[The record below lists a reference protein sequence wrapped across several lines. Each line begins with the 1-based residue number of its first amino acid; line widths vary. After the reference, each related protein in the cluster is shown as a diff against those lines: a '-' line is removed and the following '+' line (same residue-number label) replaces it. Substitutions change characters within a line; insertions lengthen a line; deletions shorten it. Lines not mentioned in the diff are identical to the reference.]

1 MNIYEK
7 IDLLREKMREY
18 NIDAYVVPTSDPH
31 QSEYLPDHYKT
42 REFISGFTGSAGT
55 AVITQTKAGLWTDGR
70 YFTQAEKE
78 LSASPFKLY
87 KMGIDIDY
95 LEFINKEVP
104 EFGRIG
110 LDGKCM
116 SLKAYNEM
124 SEVTGEKLIR
134 ADLDFISEIWTE
146 NRPSLPED
154 KIYILDEK
162 YTGQSLKEK
171 LSMVRA
177 MMDDRE
183 VDYNFIGAC
192 EDIAYLFNL
201 RGNDITATP
210 VFISFALITKDK
222 ASLFIDPKKI
232 DNEVIG
238 YLEENGVGVYDYDH
252 IYDVMNEIPGKSV
265 VYLDPSRTNVLMY
278 QKLNRNVRVKKGLNL
293 TTLMKALKNP
303 VELENS
309 YNAFHKDSVALVKF
323 FKWIETGVSTGNI
336 DEVMAAN
343 KLLDFRKEQEDFL
356 EFSFE
361 TISAYVANAAM
372 PHYDP
377 HKSTSSTLRS
387 KGLYLVDSGGQ
398 YLDGTTDITRVIALG
413 ELREEEK
420 VDYTLTLK
428 AHIAAITAKFLKGT
442 TGSYLDSVCRYP
454 LNKVGK
460 DFNHGTGHGVG
471 FVLGVHEGPMSISRR
486 DQGVSLE
493 EGMVFSIEPGI
504 YIEGSHGIRIE
515 NIVHVVKSQY
525 EGYLELEP
533 LSYIPIDTRPLVMDM
548 LESWE
553 IEWLNDYHA
562 KCREK
567 LESVLEGDDLDY
579 LLRMTEKI

>member
-361 TISAYVANAAM
+361 TISAYGANAAM

>member
-201 RGNDITATP
+201 SGNDITATP

-361 TISAYVANAAM
+361 TISAYGANAAM